1 MARYQTIHDWNLS
14 PLAAVQMQHELRA
27 RIRIEPLSAPIE
39 TIAGADVSFNK
50 FSPLIY
56 AAIVVL
62 HVPSL
67 TIIEE
72 AEAVTEIKFP
82 YVPGLLSFREIPA
95 LLEAWAKLKIE
106 PDAVMLDG
114 QGIAH
119 PRRMGIAA
127 HFGLCVDRPTLGCAK
142 SVLVGTY
149 EQPPPERG
157 AWMPMTH
164 QGEIIGAAL
173 RTKTNVGPV
182 FVSPGHRLDLA
193 GAVAMTLQC
202 GGGYRIPE
210 PTRHAHNRANIL
222 RRASMQLESRKS
234 AC

>member
-1 MARYQTIHDWNLS
+1 MARYQVLHDWNLS
-14 PLAAVQMQHELRA
+14 PLAAVQMQHELRG
-27 RIRIEPLSAPIE
+27 RISSVPLPGPVQ

-67 TIIEE
+67 TVIE
-72 AEAVTEIKFP
+72 ATEAVSEIKFP
-82 YVPGLLSFREIPA
+82 YIPGLLSFREIPA
-95 LLEAWAKLKIE
+95 LLAAWTKLKIE

-114 QGIAH
+114 HGIAH
-119 PRRMGIAA
+119 PRGMGIAA
-127 HFGLCVDRPTLGCAK
+127 HFGLCVNRPTLGCAK
-142 SVLVGTY
+142 SVLVGKY
-149 EQPPPERG
+149 QEPSAQRG
-157 AWMPMTH
+157 AWTPMTH
-164 QGEIIGAAL
+164 QGETIGAAL
-173 RTKTNVGPV
+173 RTKTNVGTV
-182 FVSPGHRLDLA
+182 FVSPGHWLDLE
-193 GAVAMTLQC
+193 GALEITLQC

-222 RRASMQLESRKS
+222 RRALMQSENRKS

>member
-1 MARYQTIHDWNLS
+1 MARYQVLHDWNLS
-14 PLAAVQMQHELRA
+14 PLAAVQMQHELRG
-27 RIRIEPLSAPIE
+27 RIHIESLAGPVS

-62 HVPSL
+62 HLPSL

-72 AEAVTEIKFP
+72 TEAVSEVKFP

-95 LLEAWAKLKIE
+95 LLVAWTKLKTE

-142 SVLVGTY
+142 SVLVGKY
-149 EQPPPERG
+149 QEPSAQRG
-157 AWMPMTH
+157 AWTPMLH
-164 QGEIIGAAL
+164 QGEIVGAAL

-182 FVSPGHRLDLA
+182 FVSPGHRLDLE
-193 GAVAMTLQC
+193 GALAITLQC

-222 RRASMQLESRKS
+222 RRASMQSENRKS